1 VKHAIVSFVNRVSD
15 EASPDH
21 VQASER
27 IAVFDNDGT
36 LWAEQPNYFQGMFLV
51 DRVRDLAGKQ
61 KDMQSRQP
69 FKALLEGDRATLRRL
84 GEHGVAELLA
94 ATHSGMT
101 TDEFAALAKQ
111 WLATARHPRFD
122 RSYTEL
128 AYQPMLELLAFLRA
142 NQFKTFIVSGG
153 GIEFIRAFSE
163 RIYGIPPEQVVGSS
177 GQTRFETKGE
187 TAVLMKLP
195 KLGSLDDKEGKPVNI
210 NLHIGRRPILA
221 FGNSDGDLAMLQWTA
236 SGPGPR
242 LMALVHHTD
251 PEREYAYDRAS
262 HVGKLDLALDQAQK
276 RGWAVVDMRQDWKRV
291 FLQ

>member
-1 VKHAIVSFVNRVSD
+1 
-15 EASPDH
+15 
-21 VQASER
+21 
-27 IAVFDNDGT
+27 
-36 LWAEQPNYFQGMFLV
+36 
-51 DRVRDLAGKQ
+51 
-61 KDMQSRQP
+61 
-69 FKALLEGDRATLRRL
+69 
-84 GEHGVAELLA
+84 
-94 ATHSGMT
+94 
-101 TDEFAALAKQ
+101 
-111 WLATARHPRFD
+111 
-122 RSYTEL
+122 
-128 AYQPMLELLAFLRA
+128 
-142 NQFKTFIVSGG
+142 
-153 GIEFIRAFSE
+153 
-163 RIYGIPPEQVVGSS
+163 
-177 GQTRFETKGE
+177 
-187 TAVLMKLP
+187 MKLP